1 MPDSYFRKDE
11 LIEKAWCDKTDF
23 NSIKESDNLN
33 ENEVKKILRKT
44 LKKKSYIVWRKRVA
58 KIKSNRK
65 FNKLF

>member
-1 MPDSYFRKDE
+1 MPNNYYRKDE

-23 NSIKESDNLN
+23 NSIKETDNLN

-44 LKKKSYIVWRKRVA
+44 LKKKSYVNWRKRVA

>member
-1 MPDSYFRKDE
+1 MPKNYFRKDE
-11 LIEKAWCDKTDF
+11 LIEKAWCDKTNF
-23 NSIKESDNLN
+23 NSIKETDNLN

-44 LKKKSYIVWRKRVA
+44 LKKKSYVIWRKRVA

>member
-1 MPDSYFRKDE
+1 MPENYFRKDE

-23 NSIKESDNLN
+23 NSIKESDDLN
-33 ENEVKKILRKT
+33 ENEVKKILRKN
-44 LKKKSYIVWRKRVA
+44 LKKKSYVIWRKRVA

>member
-1 MPDSYFRKDE
+1 MPENYLRKDE